1 MVEPENVSNPAD
13 AHDLDKLAR
22 WRRSLSEDG
31 CCGYPV
37 SAIFLVSERDRA
49 AHGIFR
55 RFRSSFEALGAAFHH
70 LVIFGQHGASST
82 VRGLSKELGLDPESL
97 PSLVLYAGPSAD
109 TFYTA
114 ALPGDDVDGDGGPW
128 EDLLAGMEAASEPL
142 DLASIPGFAARRL
155 PQGSMTD
162 LVDRLL
168 EAGP

>member
-1 MVEPENVSNPAD
+1 VVEPENVSNPAD

-97 PSLVLYAGPSAD
+97 PSLVLYAGPSPPIPSTPLRCLA
-109 TFYTA
+109 TTWTA
-114 ALPGDDVDGDGGPW
+114 MAAPGRTCWPGWRQHLNPLTWLPYRGSQPDGCLKAP
-128 EDLLAGMEAASEPL
+128 
-142 DLASIPGFAARRL
+142 
-155 PQGSMTD
+155 
-162 LVDRLL
+162 
-168 EAGP
+168 